1 MTRNLLDKRMKLLIS
16 ELAEMGS
23 LVEKQIYNSIE
34 AFRNKDMELATQVMN
49 NDDKVDELNRKIE
62 EQCLKLMA
70 MESPVATDL
79 RKIFT
84 TSKIVTDLERMADYA
99 VDICKIVKRVE
110 GDIEDVNTVPCV
122 DVFSN
127 TIIGDLIFCTVCLL
141 TPSKTTVP
149 PIYTFLPSKF
159 PDTYSFESFDIFHV
173 TKDVSDC
180 QFFVLIIPLLLIVFP
195 RCSFE
200 YWLPINNIS
209 LFVKV
214 QFLYVVTFPFTA
226 KFPLL
231 IKLAY
236 SSRYMSPFTVK
247 LVLSGIVN
255 VVLFATVIF
264 AFTESNSVNPIAVIV
279 P

>member
-110 GDIEDVNTVPCV
+110 GDILGEECQPIWQMVDILRKMIKKSIEALVAGDVDAAYEICKMDDEV
-122 DVFSN
+122 DILYRGLFSDMLKKMVKDE
-127 TIIGDLIFCTVCLL
+127 TIINKGAQILFASKYLERVGD
-141 TPSKTTVP
+141 
-149 PIYTFLPSKF
+149 
-159 PDTYSFESFDIFHV
+159 HV
-173 TKDVSDC
+173 TNIC
-180 QFFVLIIPLLLIVFP
+180 EWIIF
-195 RCSFE
+195 SA
-200 YWLPINNIS
+200 
-209 LFVKV
+209 KGD
-214 QFLYVVTFPFTA
+214 YVD
-226 KFPLL
+226 L
-231 IKLAY
+231 
-236 SSRYMSPFTVK
+236 
-247 LVLSGIVN
+247 N
-255 VVLFATVIF
+255 
-264 AFTESNSVNPIAVIV
+264 E
-279 P
+279 